1 MEPAYPLNAS
11 APAARPWYRQRW
23 PWLLML
29 GPAVVV
35 VAGTFTGYLA
45 FTRQDAM
52 VVDDYYNQGKAI
64 NQDLRRDRVA
74 SALALS
80 FDARYDAAGGILS
93 GRLRSAGMPLG
104 LGYHIYLA
112 HATQPHKDR
121 ALTVQPDAT
130 GDFSVALPALEAGRW
145 QVVVEGAQRD
155 WRLSRVWQWPQ
166 QSTLAIV
173 ADGAVPAAASD
184 PAAAQ
189 PAAVRPA
196 AVQPA
201 IVQPAAAPA
210 AGN

>member
-1 MEPAYPLNAS
+1 MEQPCPLNAN

-35 VAGTFTGYLA
+35 VAGTYTGYLA

-80 FDARYDAAGGILS
+80 FNARYDAVSGTLS
-93 GRLRSAGMPLG
+93 GGLRSAGMPLG

-121 ALTVQPDAT
+121 ALTVQPDAA

-155 WRLSRVWQWPQ
+155 WRLSRVWQSPQ
-166 QSTLAIV
+166 QSALTIV
-173 ADGAVPAAASD
+173 ADGAAPAVPSD
-184 PAAAQ
+184 SGAAQ
-189 PAAVRPA
+189 
-196 AVQPA
+196 
-201 IVQPAAAPA
+201 A
-210 AGN
+210 AGH

>member
-1 MEPAYPLNAS
+1 MQQTYPLNAN
-11 APAARPWYRQRW
+11 APAARPWYRQKW

-29 GPAVVV
+29 GPFVVV
-35 VAGTFTGYLA
+35 LAGTYTGYLA

-74 SALALS
+74 SALALT
-80 FDARYDAAGGILS
+80 FNARYDAASGVLS
-93 GRLRSAGMPLG
+93 GGLRSAGMPLG

-121 ALTVQPDAT
+121 ALTVQPDAA
-130 GDFSVALPALEAGRW
+130 GDFSVALPKLEAGRW

-173 ADGAVPAAASD
+173 ADGV
-184 PAAAQ
+184 AQ
-189 PAAVRPA
+189 PAAA
-196 AVQPA
+196 
-201 IVQPAAAPA
+201 
-210 AGN
+210 N